1 MHSTFITYI
10 WVIYHPS
17 YDACWKI
24 ENYDSILDISFKCI
38 NMLKVDF
45 AEFKYSNAL
54 HWVTA
59 QQISSRK
66 LIGCQPIKRQIQM
79 ELTPEN

>member
-1 MHSTFITYI
+1 
-10 WVIYHPS
+10 
-17 YDACWKI
+17 
-24 ENYDSILDISFKCI
+24 
-38 NMLKVDF
+38 MLKVDF

-54 HWVTA
+54 HWVKA

-66 LIGCQPIKRQIQM
+66 LIGCQPNKGQIQM